1 MSEKESAYSYQ
12 LIPCPTCNQ
21 SASYQVNLPRGAML
35 YVTCKYCRS
44 SIAIR
49 TNMDCQIERITK
61 NAEGNSVN
69 GGNKMKTCPNCGKE
83 LKDEAKFCG
92 GCGYKF
98 PVEASASNV
107 EIKCPN
113 CGNLLKPGA
122 KFCGKCGTKL
132 DANAPQKSN
141 ADITKQAS
149 FIQWNVLPGQLALK
163 IDSKEIAAYG
173 RVKGVVVQE
182 GLRALFFVNG
192 KITAELGSGSY
203 EFKDFPDVKIAANGN
218 DEEKKQSFI
227 STFFNNIKNFF
238 KNSPQ
243 IPANVQNV
251 SIVLVRSTEFPLV
264 FAIKDVATSG
274 IRSEVGLH
282 LLCKISNINE
292 FYANELLDKAFVSFE
307 AIKNKVEP
315 IVKTILNSSLGTITP
330 DKVALAGD
338 SVLAALQAQI
348 GQIYSY
354 VQVSKII
361 SLTATNEELEK
372 IRKMQEEL
380 YVSELELTELTK
392 RNSFLNRLQDEN
404 NAQALREA
412 RSQTDFQAAMDKIDQ
427 DRELNDDERLKFSQM
442 LEAQRLIREAKT
454 QDEIDAAMVV
464 FQKSGMLR
472 DEELDNVRAQ
482 VEQNAALRDLN
493 YEQALN
499 LATLAN
505 EKELD
510 RQNLQWEIEIGN
522 KRLEN
527 EIARER
533 MQAEFEDERRH
544 KEMEMDKE
552 EQLTQLELLRQAQAI
567 RNEREEA
574 EHKRQMESNA
584 QKIAHEEEMRRMFQ
598 NMTAEQIVAANPD
611 ITPEAAAAMAEKFKA
626 EAAAA
631 ANDKTAEMAMKQSA
645 DMQAFMKEQMQMM
658 RDMAVA
664 GMGMNAQNQQNM
676 MAAKDAEMNR
686 FAGGVNNAVNSV
698 AGALKN
704 PNTVVQGV
712 PGGVVSTGSTTAT
725 SGAKAAGVC
734 PSCGTPHE
742 PGAIFCENC
751 GNSL

>member
-1 MSEKESAYSYQ
+1 
-12 LIPCPTCNQ
+12 
-21 SASYQVNLPRGAML
+21 
-35 YVTCKYCRS
+35 
-44 SIAIR
+44 
-49 TNMDCQIERITK
+49 
-61 NAEGNSVN
+61 
-69 GGNKMKTCPNCGKE
+69 MKKCPNCGKE
-83 LKDEAKFCG
+83 LKDEAKFCS

-98 PVEASASNV
+98 PLETGASNEG

-132 DANAPQKSN
+132 DANVSTKSN
-141 ADITKQAS
+141 ADISKQAS

-163 IDSKEIAAYG
+163 IDSKEIASYG

-192 KITAELGSGSY
+192 KITAELGAGSY

-218 DEEKKQSFI
+218 DEEKKQGLI
-227 STFFNNIKNFF
+227 STFLNNIKNFF

-264 FAIKDVATSG
+264 FTVKDVATSG

-307 AIKNKVEP
+307 SVKNKVEP
-315 IVKTILNSSLGTITP
+315 IVMAILNSTLASLTP
-330 DKVALAGD
+330 DKVAVAGA
-338 SVLAALQAQI
+338 SVLTALQAQI
-348 GQIYSY
+348 AQIYSY

-361 SLTATNEELEK
+361 SLTATNAELEN
-372 IRKMQEEL
+372 IRRLQEEL
-380 YVSELELTELTK
+380 YISELELTELTK

-404 NAQALREA
+404 NAQELREA
-412 RSQTDFQAAMDKIDQ
+412 RSQVDFQAAMDKIDQ
-427 DRELNDDERLKFSQM
+427 DRELNEDERLKFSQM

-454 QDEIDAAMVV
+454 QDEIDAAMAV
-464 FQKSGMLR
+464 FEKSGMLR
-472 DEELDNVRAQ
+472 KEELDNVRAQ
-482 VEQNAALRDLN
+482 VEQNAALRDLS

-499 LATLAN
+499 LATLSN

-510 RQNLQWEIEIGN
+510 RQRLQWEIEVGN
-522 KRLEN
+522 QRIQNELE
-527 EIARER
+527 RQR
-533 MQAEFEDERRH
+533 MQAAYEDERRQ
-544 KEMEMDKE
+544 KEMEMDKQ

-567 RNEREEA
+567 RNEREQA
-574 EHKRQMESNA
+574 EHERQMEANA
-584 QKIAHEEEMRRMFQ
+584 QKIQHEEEMRRMFQ

-631 ANDKTAEMAMKQSA
+631 ANDKTAQMAMKQSA
-645 DMQAFMKEQMQMM
+645 DMQAFMEKQMQMM

-664 GMGMNAQNQQNM
+664 GMGMNAQNQQQM

-686 FAGGVNNAVNSV
+686 FAGGVNNAVSSV

-704 PNTVVQGV
+704 PNTVVQR
-712 PGGVVSTGSTTAT
+712 TAGSPVAAPVETT
-725 SGAKAAGVC
+725 SAKSAHVC
-734 PSCGTPHE
+734 PGCGTPYAD
-742 PGAIFCENC
+742 GAIFCENC
-751 GNSL
+751 GTSL

>member
-1 MSEKESAYSYQ
+1 MSEKDSAYSYQ

-61 NAEGNSVN
+61 NTEDNSVN
-69 GGNKMKTCPNCGKE
+69 GGNKMKKCPNCGKE
-83 LKDEAKFCG
+83 LKDEAKFCS

-98 PVEASASNV
+98 PA
-107 EIKCPN
+107 
-113 CGNLLKPGA
+113 
-122 KFCGKCGTKL
+122 
-132 DANAPQKSN
+132 DANDQTQNTAQST
-141 ADITKQAS
+141 ADISKQAS

-163 IDSKEIAAYG
+163 IDSKEIASYG
-173 RVKGVVVQE
+173 RVKGVVVQD

-218 DEEKKQSFI
+218 DEEKKQGLI

-292 FYANELLDKAFVSFE
+292 FYAHELLDKTFVSFE
-307 AIKNKVEP
+307 AVKNKVEP
-315 IVKTILNSSLGTITP
+315 LVKTILNSSLGSVTP

-338 SVLAALQAQI
+338 SVLAALQTQI

-454 QDEIDAAMVV
+454 QDEIDAAMAV
-464 FQKSGMLR
+464 FEKSGMLR
-472 DEELDNVRAQ
+472 EEELDNVRAQ
-482 VEQNAALRDLN
+482 VEQNAALRDLS

-510 RQNLQWEIEIGN
+510 RQRLQWEIEVGN
-522 KRLEN
+522 SRLQN
-527 EIARER
+527 EIERQR
-533 MQAEFEDERRH
+533 MQAAYEDERRQ
-544 KEMEMDKE
+544 KEMEMDKQ

-567 RNEREEA
+567 RNEREDA
-574 EHKRQMESNA
+574 EHKRQMESDA

-611 ITPEAAAAMAEKFKA
+611 ITPAAAAAMAEKFKA

-645 DMQAFMKEQMQMM
+645 DMQAFMQQQMQMM

-686 FAGGVNNAVNSV
+686 FTGGVNNAVSSV
-698 AGALKN
+698 AGALKT
-704 PNTVVQGV
+704 PNTVVQK
-712 PGGVVSTGSTTAT
+712 SAT
-725 SGAKAAGVC
+725 SVC

>member
-1 MSEKESAYSYQ
+1 
-12 LIPCPTCNQ
+12 
-21 SASYQVNLPRGAML
+21 
-35 YVTCKYCRS
+35 
-44 SIAIR
+44 
-49 TNMDCQIERITK
+49 
-61 NAEGNSVN
+61 
-69 GGNKMKTCPNCGKE
+69 MKTCPKCGKE

-98 PVEASASNV
+98 PVADSTGNAGGAGTV
-107 EIKCPN
+107 CPS
-113 CGNLLKPGA
+113 CGNPLKPGA
-122 KFCGKCGTKL
+122 KFCGKCGSKIGDVTGTSQ
-132 DANAPQKSN
+132 NSGV
-141 ADITKQAS
+141 DITKQAS
-149 FIQWNVLPGQLALK
+149 FIQWNILPGQLALK

-173 RVKGVVVQE
+173 RVKGIVIQQ

-192 KITAELGSGSY
+192 KITAELEAGSY
-203 EFKDFPDVKIAANGN
+203 EFKKFPDVTISDGKDEAEK
-218 DEEKKQSFI
+218 EEKKKGLISSFL
-227 STFFNNIKNFF
+227 NNVRNFF
-238 KNSPQ
+238 RNKPNLPQ
-243 IPANVQNV
+243 NVQNV
-251 SIVLVRSTEFPLV
+251 SIVLVRSVEFPLV
-264 FAIKDVATSG
+264 FSVKDVATSG
-274 IRSEVGLH
+274 IRSEIGLH
-282 LLCKISNINE
+282 ILCKISNIND
-292 FYANELLDKAFVSFE
+292 FYSNVLLDKNFVSFDS
-307 AIKNKVEP
+307 IKQTLESY
-315 IVKTILNSSLGTITP
+315 VKTILNQTLSGFTP
-330 DKVALAGD
+330 DKVFDAQNL
-338 SVLAALQAQI
+338 VLSALQTQI
-348 GQIYSY
+348 TNVYSF
-354 VQVSKII
+354 VQVTRVIN
-361 SLTATNEELEK
+361 LTASNEEFEN

-380 YVSELELTELTK
+380 YVSELELNELTK

-412 RSQTDFQAAMDKIDQ
+412 RSQVDFQAALDKIDQ
-427 DRELNDDERLKFSQM
+427 DRELNEDEHLKFSQM

-454 QDEIDAAMVV
+454 QDEIDAAMAV

-472 DEELDNVRAQ
+472 EEELDNVRAQ
-482 VEQNAALRDLN
+482 INQNAALRDLS

-527 EIARER
+527 ELTRER
-533 MQAEFEDERRH
+533 MQAEFEDERRR

-567 RNEREEA
+567 RNEREQA
-574 EHKRQMESNA
+574 EHERQMESEA
-584 QKIAHEEEMRRMFQ
+584 QRIAHEEEMRRMFQ

-645 DMQAFMKEQMQMM
+645 DMQAFMQQQMQMM

-686 FAGGVNNAVNSV
+686 FAGGVNNAVSSV

-704 PNTVVQGV
+704 PNTVVSKDSG
-712 PGGVVSTGSTTAT
+712 T
-725 SGAKAAGVC
+725 GAKGGNVC
-734 PSCGTPHE
+734 PSCGAPHE
-742 PGAIFCENC
+742 AGAIFCENC